1 MSSPSYWMLADTEVP
16 LAWDNTRIDTFASY
30 FKHALLFN
38 EKLMLSDAQAVNCM
52 NFRRLVTQDNDFR
65 QLLDKDILSVA
76 VRAPE
81 TAPQGHRL
89 TTVRDAFVKEGKQR
103 TDIDS
108 EFINNTDL
116 DLINEKCDVK
126 LYNYEQLRDN
136 YTQGVLQ
143 VFNLPHVVEKIG
155 HDGHSRIID
164 LLQSETKRN
173 NGLGRIFLQDGLGK
187 ILRREGH
194 EQLWQQHQ
202 PLINKLSDAPYVTG
216 IPMVMEAAPVYSPVH
231 QDAFDLI
238 TGHSG
243 QQEEQLERGKI
254 LDLQTGLRL
263 STYEHAL
270 AKLSVEDVFYLRS
283 TKEFRTYQKLSQ
295 SVVTTEKQLDDVIDA
310 LGDYQRLIDHI
321 IIRRHLGKQQSL
333 HERVHRKLQML
344 TKVSQETG
352 AFSLGLAL
360 GTDILTSGSLTMANF
375 FVSHAFDKYNEKE
388 ERARDRNSH
397 RLVSELKRRGKDQ
410 QIAAERKF
418 KDVSE
423 TVYTSVS

>member
-16 LAWDNTRIDTFASY
+16 LAWDHSRIDTFSSY

-65 QLLDKDILSVA
+65 QVLDKDILSVA

-143 VFNLPHVVEKIG
+143 VFHLPHVVEKIG
-155 HDGHSRIID
+155 HDGHSRIVD
-164 LLQSETKRN
+164 LLQAETERN

-202 PLINKLSDAPYVTG
+202 SLINKLSDAPYVTG
-216 IPMVMEAAPVYSPVH
+216 IPMVMEAAPVYSPIH
-231 QDAFDLI
+231 QEAFDLI

-243 QQEEQLERGKI
+243 EQQEQLEKGKI

-375 FVSHAFDKYNEKE
+375 FVSHALDKYNENE

-397 RLVSELKRRGKDQ
+397 RLMTELKRSGKDQ